1 MSTPFLFPEEHRL
14 SIRIAAALVAALVP
28 FAAAAQSAA
37 SVPSKPITFVVTS
50 PPGGSKDIFARAI
63 GKKLADAF
71 GKPVVVENRP
81 GATGSI
87 GEATVASAAPDGHT
101 IVMISSSYATKAAV
115 HRNLPY
121 DPRTAFAA
129 VAMIGRGP
137 LILTVAPGV
146 PANTPEEF
154 FALAKKE
161 GSALNYATSGPG
173 SINHFAT
180 ELLNQAA
187 GLQLTHVPYKGMGPA
202 TTDLV
207 GGHVQVLVASV
218 PSVYQHVKAGKVKG
232 IGVTTAKASP
242 VVPNLPPLAEH
253 GAPGYDVEL
262 WWGVL
267 APAATPKDVVAKL
280 NAEINKALSTEE
292 MKQFL
297 VREGAVPSPMTPEA
311 FDKLLHDDIERW
323 RKVGARSHIDME

>member
-1 MSTPFLFPEEHRL
+1 M
-14 SIRIAAALVAALVP
+14 IARIAAALAA
-28 FAAAAQSAA
+28 AAFPGIVAAQSAA
-37 SVPSKPITFVVTS
+37 SFPSKPITFVVTS
-50 PPGGSKDIFARAI
+50 PPGGSNDIFARAI

-87 GEATVASAAPDGHT
+87 GEATVANAAPDGHT

-115 HRNLPY
+115 HKNLPY
-121 DPRTAFAA
+121 DPLKAFTP

-137 LILTVAPGV
+137 LILAVAPTVA
-146 PANTPEEF
+146 ASTPEEF
-154 FALAKKE
+154 FALARKE
-161 GSALNYATSGPG
+161 GSSLNYATSGPG

-187 GLQLTHVPYKGMGPA
+187 GLQLTHIPYKGMGPA
-202 TTDLV
+202 TADLV

-242 VVPNLPPLAEH
+242 VVSDLPPLADH
-253 GAPGYDVEL
+253 GAKDYDVEL

-267 APAATPKDVVAKL
+267 APAGTPKDVVAKL
-280 NAEINKALSTEE
+280 NAEINRALGADE
-292 MKQFL
+292 MKAFL
-297 VREGAVPSPMTPEA
+297 VHEGAVPSPMTPEA
-311 FDKLLHDDIERW
+311 FDRLLRDDIERW
-323 RKVGARSHIDME
+323 RQVGARSHIQME